1 MNTDLKKA
9 IIGLIHNLS
18 VKSYNRT
25 RVNDAIDKIVENAG
39 GGDKKEDNVWFKTGI
54 ALPISKRLENLEVG
68 DYFSFTYSIYKTE
81 IDNNLIKFS
90 LLSRWDDYGD
100 SIYPPSD
107 FTISDLKTLLRYNSI
122 RIIQNDNTTTT
133 IINVNAVEFNRD
145 DSNSFTFY
153 YTGGS
158 FTCTY
163 EPSNKF
169 IVTSVTRN

>member
-1 MNTDLKKA
+1 MELKDFNTINLSLEQKKLLKKK
-9 IIGLIHNLS
+9 IGQ
-18 VKSYNRT
+18 
-25 RVNDAIDKIVENAG
+25 G
-39 GGDKKEDNVWFKTGI
+39 GEDKKEDNVWFRTGI

-68 DYFSFTYSIYKTE
+68 DYFSFTYSIYKTK
-81 IDNNLIKFS
+81 IDDNLIKFS

-100 SIYPPSD
+100 SVYPPSD
-107 FTISDLKTLLRYNSI
+107 FTISDLKILLRYDSI
-122 RIIQNDNTTTT
+122 RIIQNDNTATT

-169 IVTSVTRN
+169 IVTSVTRT

>member
-1 MNTDLKKA
+1 MELKDFNIFNLSLQQKKLLKKK
-9 IIGLIHNLS
+9 IGQ
-18 VKSYNRT
+18 
-25 RVNDAIDKIVENAG
+25 G
-39 GGDKKEDNVWFKTGI
+39 GEDKKEDNVWFRTGI
-54 ALPISKRLENLEVG
+54 ALPVSKRLENLEVG

-81 IDNNLIKFS
+81 IDDNLIKFS

-100 SIYPPSD
+100 SVYPPSD
-107 FTISDLKTLLRYNSI
+107 FTISDLKILLRYDSI
-122 RIIQNDNTTTT
+122 RIIQNDNTATT

-169 IVTSVTRN
+169 IVTSVTRT

>member
-1 MNTDLKKA
+1 MLMEIKDFNTINLSLEQKKLLKKK
-9 IIGLIHNLS
+9 IGQGS
-18 VKSYNRT
+18 
-25 RVNDAIDKIVENAG
+25 E
-39 GGDKKEDNVWFKTGI
+39 DKKEDNVWFRTGI

-81 IDNNLIKFS
+81 IDDNLIKFS

-100 SIYPPSD
+100 SVYPPSD
-107 FTISDLKTLLRYNSI
+107 FTISDLKILLRYDSI
-122 RIIQNDNTTTT
+122 RIIQNDNITTT
-133 IINVNAVEFNRD
+133 IINVNAVEFDRD

-169 IVTSVTRN
+169 IVTSVTRT

>member
-90 LLSRWDDYGD
+90 LILQ
-100 SIYPPSD
+100 
-107 FTISDLKTLLRYNSI
+107 FVF
-122 RIIQNDNTTTT
+122 II
-133 IINVNAVEFNRD
+133 
-145 DSNSFTFY
+145 
-153 YTGGS
+153 
-158 FTCTY
+158 
-163 EPSNKF
+163 
-169 IVTSVTRN
+169 

>member
-1 MNTDLKKA
+1 MEIKDFNTINLSLEQKKLLKKK
-9 IIGLIHNLS
+9 IGQGS
-18 VKSYNRT
+18 
-25 RVNDAIDKIVENAG
+25 E
-39 GGDKKEDNVWFKTGI
+39 DKKEDNVWFRTGI

-81 IDNNLIKFS
+81 IDDNLIKFS

-100 SIYPPSD
+100 SVYPPSD
-107 FTISDLKTLLRYNSI
+107 FTISDLKILLRYDSI
-122 RIIQNDNTTTT
+122 RIIQNDNITTT
-133 IINVNAVEFNRD
+133 IINVNAVEFDRD

-169 IVTSVTRN
+169 IVTSVTRT